1 MRIHLAAVDPLR
13 LRAMIGVLGA
23 HPGLDLVGTS
33 DLAPAILRT
42 CLRSRVRV
50 AVVLAGSVPVEV
62 LNVVGSLRALNRRV
76 ETVALIE
83 DPPDADR
90 VQALLAAGARGIL
103 SERVGADE
111 VHRAVRA
118 VVAGGCV
125 LGPAATDHVL
135 ERAGWAQQQFLG
147 VPLESLDL
155 EILSLLAD
163 GCSGSETAKR
173 LGVDQVTVRS
183 TIRAAK
189 RAFSQR
195 TQEGVVAAAIQRG
208 LI

>member
-1 MRIHLAAVDPLR
+1 ML
-13 LRAMIGVLGA
+13 GVVSS
-23 HPGLDLVGTS
+23 HPGLELLGSS
-33 DLAPAILRT
+33 DVAPAIVRPCHQARVQVAIILAGPVPLEVLHVVAS
-42 CLRSRVRV
+42 LRS
-50 AVVLAGSVPVEV
+50 AS
-62 LNVVGSLRALNRRV
+62 RRV
-76 ETVALIE
+76 ETVALVE
-83 DPPDADR
+83 DPPDANR
-90 VQALLAAGARGIL
+90 IQALLAAGARGIL
-103 SERVGADE
+103 SEQVGGDDI
-111 VHRAVRA
+111 HRAVRA

-125 LGPAATDHVL
+125 LGPVATEQVL

-163 GCSGSETAKR
+163 GRSGSEAAEH
-173 LGVDQVTVRS
+173 LGLDEVTVRS

-189 RAFSQR
+189 RAFGQR